1 MVKATLITVLIY
13 WIIKCIYNI
22 LYKSLDDIVKL
33 RYKFNKFRTSE
44 WILVYITALS
54 RVFAYGMAFATTFYM
69 IFKYM

>member
-22 LYKSLDDIVKL
+22 WYKSLNNIGKL
-33 RYKFNKFRTSE
+33 RYESKQFRTSE

-54 RVFAYGMAFATTFYM
+54 RVSAYGMAFATAFYM